1 MKKMKKFKKEEV
13 KFNGRNKNNLYYKIS
28 KEIARTNSVIK
39 EYEYAY

>member
-1 MKKMKKFKKEEV
+1 MKKMKKLKKEEV
-13 KFNGRNKNNLYYKIS
+13 RFSGREKNSLYYKIS